1 MKWTRRCFTFIA
13 VALACSSLAGAS
25 IEYVNVMDYG
35 ALGNGKADDTPAVQ
49 KALDAAVSRGGIC
62 FLPAGS
68 YRLNGS
74 LTVPAG
80 VTLKG
85 SYDGV
90 PHPMHP
96 IGTVLAHLWGQR
108 ERRRRTGY

>member
-1 MKWTRRCFTFIA
+1 MSWIMA
-13 VALACSSLAGAS
+13 P
-25 IEYVNVMDYG
+25 
-35 ALGNGKADDTPAVQ
+35 LGNGKVDDAPAVQ
-49 KALDAAVSRGGIC
+49 KALDAAVEKGGIC

-68 YRLNGS
+68 YRLEAS

-85 SYDGV
+85 TYDGI

-96 IGTVLAHLWGQR
+96 VGTVLHIYGGKGNTEAEPAIILGFQRIGQKC
-108 ERRRRTGY
+108 TDSLS

>member
-1 MKWTRRCFTFIA
+1 MEC
-13 VALACSSLAGAS
+13 
-25 IEYVNVMDYG
+25 VNVMEYG

-49 KALDAAVSRGGIC
+49 KALDAAVNRGGIC

-68 YRLNGS
+68 YRLEGS

-85 SYDGV
+85 SYDGI

-96 IGTVLAHLWGQR
+96 IGTVLHIYGGKGNTEADPAIILGFNASYLPR
-108 ERRRRTGY
+108 ERT